1 MRFRPLMGIILFN
14 FFAIEIGYAINTKNS
29 FRPLMGIIL
38 FNEIFCIKCYR
49 FRITIMFPSPNG
61 DYFI

>member
-38 FNEIFCIKCYR
+38 FNALYGKTNKQRYEELVSV
-49 FRITIMFPSPNG
+49 P
-61 DYFI
+61 

>member
-38 FNEIFCIKCYR
+38 FNWIAR
-49 FRITIMFPSPNG
+49 TNLLRSRIGRRVSVP
-61 DYFI
+61 

>member
-38 FNEIFCIKCYR
+38 FNKTKSEKTIKLLSL
-49 FRITIMFPSPNG
+49 M
-61 DYFI
+61 